1 MRYIEKSVSHILY
14 ILIILLAISC
24 TNNIIGID
32 TNNDVSYEKTAI
44 NLDDYIEGEIK
55 LISLETNDTCLVSE
69 TDKVYPT
76 ESFIYVYSSERVM
89 QFDYNGGFI
98 KSITRKGSGP
108 GEITYLAD
116 CSVDSKDRNLYCVQQ
131 DEKDSIMVFNIYTG
145 KYSGRIPNWSRSPL
159 VAISMLNDTTLICF
173 QRENS
178 TGKSNLL
185 AHVQNLKGHLI
196 SKINRNTPPVDG
208 LVMRRRPH
216 ILSYNNDMIYLPNRG
231 DTIYKICNYNSVE
244 PVINITRP
252 GKYNKYNSAFLFT
265 GSSVLVS
272 STDYEM
278 KYIGGGNV
286 IMEPTKIGYYFVD
299 INTKNTTIVERVF
312 SNRLEISFSKNNLSD
327 FFNNVS
333 FIRSG
338 YMSLMISNS
347 SVDEIKGQES
357 YIQDENKNPA
367 ILIAKLK

>member
-1 MRYIEKSVSHILY
+1 MKYIEKSVPHIL
-14 ILIILLAISC
+14 ILLLVMSC
-24 TNNIIGID
+24 KSNIIQINTD
-32 TNNDVSYEKTAI
+32 NDSYYEKTAI
-44 NLDDYIEGEIK
+44 NLDDYLEGEIK
-55 LISLETNDTCLVSE
+55 LVSLETNDSCLVSE
-69 TDKVYPT
+69 TDKVYPS
-76 ESFIYVYSSERVM
+76 ENFIYVYSVDRILL
-89 QFDYNGGFI
+89 FDYNGGFI

-108 GEITYLAD
+108 GEIVYLAD
-116 CSVDSKDRNLYCVQQ
+116 CAVDSKDRNLFCVQQ
-131 DEKDSIMVFNIYTG
+131 DEKDSIMVFDVNTG
-145 KYSGRIPNWSRSPL
+145 KYTGRISNWSRNPI
-159 VAISMLNDTTLICF
+159 VAINMLNDTTLICF

-196 SKINRNTPPVDG
+196 SKINRNTAPVDG

-231 DTIYKICNYNSVE
+231 DTIYKISNYNSVE
-244 PVINITRP
+244 PVIHITRP
-252 GKYNKYNSAFLFT
+252 GKINKYNSAFLFT

-278 KYIGGGNV
+278 KYAGGGNV
-286 IMEPTKIGYYFVD
+286 IMNPTKKGYYFVD
-299 INTKNTTIVERVF
+299 IKNNKIKRVEQVL
-312 SNRLEISFSKNNLSD
+312 SKKAGISFSKNKLSD

-347 SVDEIKGQES
+347 SIDEKKGQES
-357 YIQDENKNPA
+357 YIQDENINPV